1 MQIPKDGNIT
11 ETGRVIMI
19 DKPMKNAVLAVAMA
33 VTAAQSVAADET
45 SKYGARAH
53 LMPASVTTPT
63 VYMADPI
70 ELEST
75 RGGFAPLAF
84 ALGVA
89 SFDLA
94 LMGLYWGVYVPMYAQ
109 KEPSFVAIP

>member
-1 MQIPKDGNIT
+1 
-11 ETGRVIMI
+11 
-19 DKPMKNAVLAVAMA
+19 MKHAMLAIAMT
-33 VTAAQSVAADET
+33 VTAAHSVAADDT
-45 SKYGARAH
+45 NKHGARAH
-53 LMPASVTTPT
+53 LMPTSMTAPA

-70 ELEST
+70 ELETT

>member
-1 MQIPKDGNIT
+1 
-11 ETGRVIMI
+11 MI
-19 DKPMKNAVLAVAMA
+19 NNPMKNAVLAAAMSVIA
-33 VTAAQSVAADET
+33 GQSAAADDANT
-45 SKYGARAH
+45 QGARAN
-53 LMPASVTTPT
+53 LMPTVIAMPA

-70 ELEST
+70 DLESR